1 MKRVISIVEGVTKN
15 PVWRMVEPV
24 NFEMLEGEH
33 IAVVGPNGGG
43 KTMFTDI
50 LMGRHPLLKEPEYDF
65 SPNKSQMVNDNVK
78 CISFR
83 DTYGGET
90 DRTYFLQQ
98 RWNSTEINPDTPTV
112 NELLER
118 EYRIAGPDTTERKKQ
133 KQRLFEVFDLS
144 AQLDKYVILLSSGE
158 LRKLQLVRALLS
170 SPRIIILDNPFIG
183 LDIATKNLLKNLL
196 QRLANEKVLQMI
208 LVLSRNDEIP
218 DFITH
223 VVSVKEMTV
232 GRKMKRE
239 EFLLKR
245 SCHGPKKCFDKKEFL
260 GIIEC
265 TPRHDDFAGS
275 VIEMNNIT
283 IRYGIH
289 TILKD
294 LNWKVEKGEH
304 WALLGPNGSGK
315 STLLSIVSADN
326 PQSYAC
332 DISLFGKQR
341 GSGESI
347 WDIKKRIGYVSPEMH
362 RAYNNRD
369 TSAIRIVASGF
380 KDSIGLYS
388 KPSEEEFELSKKWME
403 VFHLQNIYDRPFLKL
418 SSGEQ
423 RMVLLARAFV
433 KNPDLLILDEPFHG
447 LDDSNRLL
455 ASEIIEA
462 FCVQKDKTMIM
473 VTHYNEDLPKCIDK
487 SLRLQ
492 TIKNVLER

>member
-1 MKRVISIVEGVTKN
+1 MKKIISIVEGVTKN
-15 PVWRMVEPV
+15 PVWRMAEPV

-33 IAVVGPNGGG
+33 IAVTGPNGGG

-50 LMGRHPLLKEPEYDF
+50 LIGKHPLLNEPLYDF
-65 SPNKSQMVNDNVK
+65 SPNQSQMVNDNVK

-118 EYRIAGPDTTERKKQ
+118 EYRLAGPDTPERQKQ
-133 KQRLFEVFDLS
+133 KQRLFDLFDLYS
-144 AQLDKYVILLSSGE
+144 QLDKYVILLSSGE

-183 LDIATKNLLKNLL
+183 LDVATKNLLKALL

-208 LVLSRNDEIP
+208 LVLSRNEEIP

-223 VVSVKEMTV
+223 VVCVRDMTV
-232 GRKMKRE
+232 SRKMKRD
-239 EFLLKR
+239 EFLLNR
-245 SCHGPKKCFDKKEFL
+245 SCHVSQKYFDKKKFYDIVER
-260 GIIEC
+260 
-265 TPRHDDFAGS
+265 TPQHGDFGDS
-275 VIEMNNIT
+275 VIEMNNIC

-289 TILKD
+289 TILKN

-304 WALLGPNGSGK
+304 WSLLGPNGSGK
-315 STLLSIVSADN
+315 STLLSIVCADN

-369 TSAIRIVASGF
+369 LSAIRIVASGF

-388 KPSEEEFELSKKWME
+388 KPSEEEFEQSKKWMD
-403 VFHLQNIYDRPFLKL
+403 VFHLHNIYDRSFLKL

-423 RMVLLARAFV
+423 RMILLARAFV

-447 LDDSNRLL
+447 LDDSNRSL
-455 ASEIIEA
+455 AGEIIEA
-462 FCVQKDKTMIM
+462 FCEQKNKTMIM
-473 VTHYNEDLPKCIDK
+473 VTHYNEDLPKCINK
-487 SLRLQ
+487 SLKLQ
-492 TIKNVLER
+492 TL